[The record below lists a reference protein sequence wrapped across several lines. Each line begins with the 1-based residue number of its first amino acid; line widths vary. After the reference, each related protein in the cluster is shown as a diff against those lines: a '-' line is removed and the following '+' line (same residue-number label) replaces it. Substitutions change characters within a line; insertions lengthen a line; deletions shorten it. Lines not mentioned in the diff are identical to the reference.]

1 MNVQTFINKGNY
13 YDISGGTVN
22 INNGKMDKSLDND
35 DLIKSAILKIIDSGI
50 MKYKNDWQILVYVL
64 IEFCGWENS
73 ARAAY
78 AKMESL
84 GLANEDECAFPCN
97 FNSLRK
103 DFIYAN
109 METLQKYSTLD
120 KANAEKYQLAKKFKE
135 ELGNSGLIQK

>member
-22 INNGKMDKSLDND
+22 IHNGKMAESIDND
-35 DLIKSAILKIIDSGI
+35 DLIKSAILKTIDSGM

-73 ARAAY
+73 ASASF
-78 AKMESL
+78 AKLESL
-84 GLANEDECAFPCN
+84 GLTNEDECAFPCN

-103 DFIYAN
+103 DFICAN
-109 METLQKYSTLD
+109 MATLQKYSTLD
-120 KANAEKYQLAKKFKE
+120 KANSDKYQLAKTFKE
-135 ELGNSGLIQK
+135 ELENSGIIRK